1 MEPIDVT
8 VWKNSFFKVMKSENI
23 GVPLYFINIFQDN
36 FTVDECLIEYTK
48 KSDLETLRKDLKAY
62 GAELQLHMSDILKNE
77 TEAIVNLAEYLTN
90 LNSKIDDLSIP
101 ISQLKEE
108 ILVSICCLDEFC
120 LYSRSLLLL

>member
-1 MEPIDVT
+1 M
-8 VWKNSFFKVMKSENI
+8 
-23 GVPLYFINIFQDN
+23 
-36 FTVDECLIEYTK
+36 
-48 KSDLETLRKDLKAY
+48 RRDLKAY

-108 ILVSICCLDEFC
+108 ILVSIFC
-120 LYSRSLLLL
+120 LHGFCFTQ